1 MKSKCVEVS
10 KLIVASKVK
19 METPLKILVCGD
31 VCGKFNVLYGR
42 VRNVLKKNKDFEML
56 LCVGSFFGTNEE
68 SKKEWEA
75 YSSGSV
81 AVPIPT
87 YILGPTEKEE
97 VNYFASV
104 SLDSGGEMCENVTYL
119 GRKGILKTQSGLQI
133 AYLSGVEKTEAP
145 EEGCH
150 FTQSDIEALEYQCN
164 EESFKGVDI
173 LMTSCWP
180 KGVSQFANQPD
191 GIDCDNCGSVLVSHL
206 AEHMKPRYHFAGHEG
221 VHYERPPY
229 RNHQVLRETAQHVTR
244 FISLAH
250 VGNTAKKKYMYAF
263 NIVPMVSMDKDE
275 LVKQPPDVTEFP
287 YRKVLG
293 GNDVSMTKSEMQQ
306 DAASTQ
312 NFFFDTQNATRS
324 QGPRSKRQA
333 GEGGGPKKQR
343 KGPPPLKGSCWFCL
357 GSPQVEKHLVVS
369 VGDDSYVALAKG
381 GLVPDHVLIC
391 PIGHFEST
399 VKLSEDVL
407 MEIEKYKRALRRLF
421 HSEGKSCVIFERN
434 FYTQHLQLQVVPVP
448 QTEVDELKDIF
459 KEHGDQNSLP
469 IRDVPANTEL
479 KQFVPVGAPY
489 FVAEFD
495 NGERLLHR
503 VTHKMPLQFGREVV
517 ASPSL
522 LNMPDRVDW
531 KACKVSLE
539 EEKKM
544 AAEFRKKFQ
553 PFDFNLT

>member
-1 MKSKCVEVS
+1 
-10 KLIVASKVK
+10 

-119 GRKGILKTQSGLQI
+119 G
-133 AYLSGVEKTEAP
+133 
-145 EEGCH
+145 CH

-164 EESFKGVDI
+164 EESFKGLDI

-191 GIDCDNCGSVLVSHL
+191 GIDCENCGSVLVSHL

-221 VHYERPPY
+221 VHYERAPY

-324 QGPRSKRQA
+324 QGPRSKRQVLC
-333 GEGGGPKKQR
+333 G
-343 KGPPPLKGSCWFCL
+343 L
-357 GSPQVEKHLVVS
+357 GQ
-369 VGDDSYVALAKG
+369 GR
-381 GLVPDHVLIC
+381 
-391 PIGHFEST
+391 T
-399 VKLSEDVL
+399 
-407 MEIEKYKRALRRLF
+407 
-421 HSEGKSCVIFERN
+421 
-434 FYTQHLQLQVVPVP
+434 
-448 QTEVDELKDIF
+448 
-459 KEHGDQNSLP
+459 
-469 IRDVPANTEL
+469 
-479 KQFVPVGAPY
+479 GA
-489 FVAEFD
+489 
-495 NGERLLHR
+495 
-503 VTHKMPLQFGREVV
+503 
-517 ASPSL
+517 
-522 LNMPDRVDW
+522 
-531 KACKVSLE
+531 
-539 EEKKM
+539 
-544 AAEFRKKFQ
+544 
-553 PFDFNLT
+553 